1 MNAKSLIFL
10 FLAVMLMLTL
20 NATAMQM
27 PTFLRRAKCSIHS
40 SASVVASADQSLA
53 KSRPISSPPAAHHGA
68 TRICFVGAVEHES
81 NPIPLRAEEAG
92 HVQAF
97 LAKHR
102 DCFLIDSN
110 INNNSNKNS
119 NNNSAGVVRQLPGG
133 LLQMEKTVGFPG
145 LNVCSTT
152 VISVQPRSGDGL
164 TFELVDCGL
173 SARGAPP
180 MVWLW
185 NQLTRDDGKMVSA
198 TSLTDL
204 SVHHASSS
212 SPDEAIFRSTSQI
225 KVQIHVP
232 QVLVKRLGSTRMSA
246 LEEQGSRAMQQF
258 LEREFAAAHERLH
271 AAYMDFWRE
280 QNAADFFQQ

>member
-1 MNAKSLIFL
+1 MNAKSLTL
-10 FLAVMLMLTL
+10 FLVVTLT
-20 NATAMQM
+20 ATAMQM
-27 PTFLRRAKCSIHS
+27 PTFLRRAKSSIHS
-40 SASVVASADQSLA
+40 SASVASADQSMA
-53 KSRPISSPPAAHHGA
+53 KSRPISSPPATHHGA

-81 NPIPLRAEEAG
+81 NPIPRAEEAE
-92 HVQAF
+92 HVQTF

-102 DCFLIDSN
+102 DCFLTDSN
-110 INNNSNKNS
+110 NNK
-119 NNNSAGVVRQLPGG
+119 NSAGVVHQLPGG

-173 SARGAPP
+173 STRGAPP

-198 TSLTDL
+198 TSLTNL
-204 SVHHASSS
+204 SVHHHAS

-225 KVQIHVP
+225 EVQIHVP

-246 LEEQGSRAMQQF
+246 LEEQGSKAMQQF

-280 QNAADFFQQ
+280 QTVDDFFSSEV